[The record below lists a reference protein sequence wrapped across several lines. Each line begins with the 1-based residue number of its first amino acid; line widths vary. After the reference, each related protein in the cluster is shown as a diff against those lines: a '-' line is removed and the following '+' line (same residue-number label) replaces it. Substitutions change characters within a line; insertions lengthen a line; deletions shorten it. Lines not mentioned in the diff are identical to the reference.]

1 MASPLFFLEVC
12 ICGHI
17 GRGTVPISFEAA
29 NMRKGGPGFRSP
41 YFYEIRQVIET

>member
-29 NMRKGGPGFRSP
+29 NMRKGDRVSGLPIFMRFGR
-41 YFYEIRQVIET
+41 